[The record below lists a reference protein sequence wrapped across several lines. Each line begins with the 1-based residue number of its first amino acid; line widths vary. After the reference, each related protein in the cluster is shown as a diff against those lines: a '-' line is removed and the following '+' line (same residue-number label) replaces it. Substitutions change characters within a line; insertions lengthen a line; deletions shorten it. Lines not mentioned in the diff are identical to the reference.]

1 MITSRGWLPD
11 PEPPDPK
18 EPDPEPLMEDYKDKE
33 GTVPT
38 QKGTERIRKWDRSS
52 SGELVDHRQEK
63 YKPPDPAPKRV
74 GDGTGELQSSKRVA
88 GQTTK
93 VTKPQVIQ
101 ED

>member
-1 MITSRGWLPD
+1 M
-11 PEPPDPK
+11 
-18 EPDPEPLMEDYKDKE
+18 
-33 GTVPT
+33 
-38 QKGTERIRKWDRSS
+38 
-52 SGELVDHRQEK
+52 DHRQEK

-101 ED
+101 EDKRDRTGSSDSSIYSICVICKPKFFENSY